1 MEEAGFGKVQL
12 PHKTPTPSSSAMQIT
27 TCSDASGRS
36 VTFSSK
42 KFHATALAG
51 LLPIAHIARSLN
63 LFKAAKEVLSDAV
76 PSKRNTLY
84 SPELMFEQRLLALAA
99 GYEDLNDHDELFH
112 DLGFTSALGT
122 ANMASSATLCR
133 FEKGFDRHSINALNE
148 TLLSAFI
155 DADRRLGLLPRIR
168 RKKYRCLFLD
178 VDSTYIKLYG
188 NQEKK
193 SYNGH
198 YQCCCLAP
206 VLCYLHGYPIAVYGA
221 AGTSDARKVL
231 EHYLPRLLKRIQ
243 KAFPDYIIV
252 LRADSGFNSNA
263 LIETCQKL
271 GAHYIMGFPPI
282 KAAQQAI
289 YSKGLKY
296 AKRKQ
301 AKRYTTAGTAA
312 QIIGATDWNA
322 KSWNQPRRVIARKRF
337 DRRTCQLDL
346 RLIQT
351 SIACTKDS
359 AKEGY
364 AGELSLITISDM
376 YEKVYCGRSR
386 MQQWVGE
393 FKTQCFGD
401 RASAT
406 KFHANCYRM
415 ILAAYCQMLLKIARR
430 LQYFGVRKANR
441 KATQKTVRTFRRDV
455 ICVTAAVREMRKKL
469 HLTLPEHL
477 HDRQAFEALFSIRI

>member
-112 DLGFTSALGT
+112 DPGFTSALGT
-122 ANMASSATLCR
+122 SNMASSATLCR
-133 FEKGFDRHSINALNE
+133 FENGFDRHSINALNE

-206 VLCYLHGYPIAVYGA
+206 V
-221 AGTSDARKVL
+221 K
-231 EHYLPRLLKRIQ
+231 
-243 KAFPDYIIV
+243 
-252 LRADSGFNSNA
+252 N
-263 LIETCQKL
+263 LI
-271 GAHYIMGFPPI
+271 Y
-282 KAAQQAI
+282 
-289 YSKGLKY
+289 
-296 AKRKQ
+296 
-301 AKRYTTAGTAA
+301 
-312 QIIGATDWNA
+312 
-322 KSWNQPRRVIARKRF
+322 V
-337 DRRTCQLDL
+337 
-346 RLIQT
+346 
-351 SIACTKDS
+351 AC
-359 AKEGY
+359 
-364 AGELSLITISDM
+364 
-376 YEKVYCGRSR
+376 V
-386 MQQWVGE
+386 
-393 FKTQCFGD
+393 
-401 RASAT
+401 
-406 KFHANCYRM
+406 
-415 ILAAYCQMLLKIARR
+415 
-430 LQYFGVRKANR
+430 
-441 KATQKTVRTFRRDV
+441 
-455 ICVTAAVREMRKKL
+455 
-469 HLTLPEHL
+469 
-477 HDRQAFEALFSIRI
+477 